1 MAEALGPRWR
11 DLGVALFFA
20 GLVAFPFVGQAFYV
34 KFVANIM
41 VLAIFAMSLNLL
53 VGFTGLVSLGHAP
66 FFGLAAYTVYFLSSD
81 VAAAGL
87 WSSLVAAIAVSA
99 AAALVIGLLALR
111 TAGVYFIMATLAFGQ
126 MVYYLVHDNDA
137 VFGGSDGVF
146 IYLRPDASILGLAPF
161 DLESPR
167 ALYFVI
173 LAAMVGTFLL
183 LRVLLASPF
192 GHALVGIRTNEH
204 RMRSL
209 GFPTF
214 RYKLVC
220 FVIAGALA
228 GLAGHLGATLQGF
241 VNPELLSW
249 HRSGDAL
256 MMVILGGMGTQFGPI
271 LGAFTLVV
279 LQDLASQWTKHWQLL
294 VGGFVILV
302 VLALPHGLAGLAMR
316 RAARRDE

>member
-1 MAEALGPRWR
+1 MAEALSRR
-11 DLGVALFFA
+11 AADLAVALFF
-20 GLVAFPFVGQAFYV
+20 VALAVFPLVGQAFYV

-53 VGFTGLVSLGHAP
+53 VGFSGLVSLGHAP
-66 FFGLAAYTVYFLSSD
+66 FFGLAAYTLYFLSGE
-81 VAAAGL
+81 AEAAGL
-87 WSSLVAAIAVSA
+87 WSSLAAAVGVSA
-99 AAALVIGLLALR
+99 LAALLIGALALR

-137 VFGGSDGVF
+137 LFGGSDGVF
-146 IYLRPDASILGLAPF
+146 IYFKPDASVLGVAPF
-161 DLESPR
+161 DLEQPPT
-167 ALYFVI
+167 LYYVI

-220 FVIAGALA
+220 FVVAGALA

-302 VLALPHGLAGLAMR
+302 VLALPNGLAGLAALLR
-316 RAARRDE
+316 RRG